1 MISAVAWWWWWLL
14 QLQGEVKVFPT
25 KGTLLRSSSWKVD
38 IRNDSYGSSI
48 FVFSSSN
55 FIGNFVFTKKNYPIS
70 YFILSYLKIIL
81 QCIFSGIFL
90 LKVDG
95 NDMKVK
101 KRGTTLTFF
110 LIKLTEM
117 TKMYNEDKLK
127 IPIRKKF

>member
-1 MISAVAWWWWWLL
+1 MIRMDLPYSFFLL
-14 QLQGEVKVFPT
+14 PISLVTLCLQ
-25 KGTLLRSSSWKVD
+25 
-38 IRNDSYGSSI
+38 
-48 FVFSSSN
+48 
-55 FIGNFVFTKKNYPIS
+55 KKTYPIS